1 MSYIPS
7 KLFLTKGV
15 GTAKDKLRSF
25 EDALRVAKISQFN
38 LVSVSSILPPNC
50 KIVTPKQASLLHP
63 GQIVHCVLAQSS
75 TNEPSRLINASVGLA
90 VPRDSNH
97 YGYIS
102 EHHGYGEVSKRSGDY
117 AEDLAAQM
125 LATIL
130 NVPFDVDKNWD
141 ERREFWKISDKIVN
155 TRNIT
160 QTAEGDPRGLW
171 TTVVAA
177 AVFIP

>member
-7 KLFLTKGV
+7 KVFLTKGV

-25 EDALRVAKISQFN
+25 EDALRDAHISQFN
-38 LVSVSSILPPNC
+38 LVSVSSILPPHC
-50 KIVTPKQASLLHP
+50 KIVTPKSASLLMP
-63 GQIVHCVLAQSS
+63 GQIVHCVLSQSS
-75 TNEPSRLINASVGLA
+75 TNEPGRLINASTGLA
-90 VPRDSNH
+90 VPRDRSR

-102 EHHGYGEVSKRSGDY
+102 EHHGYGEVSQRSGDY

-141 ERREFWKISDKIVN
+141 ERREFWKISNEIVF

-160 QTAEGDPRGLW
+160 QTAKGNPKGLW